1 MIHFVLHSSPWPWVA
16 GSRSAQSRATGESS
30 RVADEWRDLI
40 VDQSTDFAAPD
51 EPISVEAAHSIP
63 LEDLPM
69 WIRITAEQKAA
80 VANEWN
86 AAFGN
91 FRERRRSLAL
101 YFHGE
106 EKLGI
111 TAAEMKADIDPHVIE
126 AGEYSRRLKE
136 RIGAFENAERQLQQ
150 ELAVKLAL
158 AHASGAGQLT
168 KLNP

>member
-1 MIHFVLHSSPWPWVA
+1 MNQPTEVA
-16 GSRSAQSRATGESS
+16 T
-30 RVADEWRDLI
+30 
-40 VDQSTDFAAPD
+40 PD
-51 EPISVEAAHSIP
+51 EPISAEAAHALP

-69 WIRITAEQKAA
+69 WIRNTAAQKAA
-80 VANEWN
+80 ITSEWN

-136 RIGAFENAERQLQQ
+136 RIAAFENAERQLQQ

-158 AHASGAGQLT
+158 AHAGEAAQLPH
-168 KLNP
+168 LDP

>member
-1 MIHFVLHSSPWPWVA
+1 M
-16 GSRSAQSRATGESS
+16 
-30 RVADEWRDLI
+30 
-40 VDQSTDFAAPD
+40 DQPTEIAAPD
-51 EPISVEAAHSIP
+51 EPISVEAAHALP

-69 WIRITAEQKAA
+69 WIRNTAAQKAA
-80 VANEWN
+80 ITSEWN

-136 RIGAFENAERQLQQ
+136 RIAAFENAERQLQQ

-158 AHASGAGQLT
+158 AHAGEAVQLT
-168 KLNP
+168 QLDP